1 MKRIWDAIRGSSFL
15 RQNAVFFFGSVG
27 VGALNYAYYPIMSR
41 LLPVD
46 SYGEVQA
53 LMSLFLQL
61 LIFLSVLG
69 QVTVNVVANY
79 QDETKKQKIV
89 YELEKLALFMSL
101 ALFALVAVFGWKIKS
116 FFHFNSVWP
125 FMVLMLSIVVTVPLA
140 FRSAFLRGHKKFA
153 AVSVANLL
161 SSASDIAVSA
171 ILVLIGWK
179 TVGAIF
185 GIVVAQ
191 FLAFL
196 YAARAAY
203 KTGFVKPENATLRS
217 LPDIKALKPELKYG
231 LLVLCGSLTITVLSS
246 VDIFVVKHFFD
257 AETAGRYAG
266 VSTVARM
273 IFFLTASIAQ
283 VLLPSVRLHQ
293 AARQNRALFAKSFGL
308 VITMG
313 GLATLVFTIFATKI
327 VTILMGENYV
337 TYAHLL
343 GRLCL
348 VMLVLSVLNLVI
360 SYFVAL
366 RKYQV
371 GVIVLLGA
379 SVTFI
384 FLSTFHSSLEAVIN
398 SLLYGSLTMLGMFG
412 GWLIVN
418 KITRKERL

>member
-27 VGALNYAYYPIMSR
+27 VGALNYAYYPVMSR

-79 QDETKKQKIV
+79 QDESKKQKIV

-101 ALFALVAVFGWKIKS
+101 ALFVVVAIFGWKIKS
-116 FFHFNSVWP
+116 FFHFSSVWP
-125 FMVLMLSIVVTVPLA
+125 FLVLMLSIVATVPLA

-153 AVSVANLL
+153 SVAAANLL
-161 SSASDIAVSA
+161 SSASDILVSA
-171 ILVLIGWK
+171 LLVVIGWK

-191 FLAFL
+191 VLAFL
-196 YAARAAY
+196 YAARAAR
-203 KTGFVKPENATLRS
+203 KIGFVKPQHATFAS
-217 LPDIKALKPELKYG
+217 LPDVRALKPELKYG
-231 LLVLCGSLTITVLSS
+231 LLVLCGSLIITVLSS
-246 VDIFVVKHFFD
+246 IDIFVVKHYFD
-257 AETAGRYAG
+257 AQTAGRYAG

-293 AARQNRALFAKSFGL
+293 TSKQNRALFLKSLAL
-308 VITMG
+308 VMAMG
-313 GLATLVFTIFATKI
+313 GVATLVFTVFQTQII
-327 VTILMGENYV
+327 TILMGKNYL

-343 GRLCL
+343 GRLSL

-366 RKYQV
+366 RKYQISV
-371 GVIVLLGA
+371 VVLLGA
-379 SVTFI
+379 GVT
-384 FLSTFHSSLEAVIN
+384 LGLLGAFHSSLEAVIN

-412 GWLIVN
+412 VWLVVN
-418 KITRKERL
+418 KITRKERS